1 MMAEQMETASRQGGG
16 GELGDPGSPPIRA
29 EQGEREGMISYC
41 VKIAPHYTGLISA
54 HFPDFPGLVVLG
66 RDHDEARDLAL
77 AALEQELERLISQ
90 DGAFP
95 EPRARGRLTIS
106 TRKFG

>member
-1 MMAEQMETASRQGGG
+1 
-16 GELGDPGSPPIRA
+16 
-29 EQGEREGMISYC
+29 MISYC

-66 RDHDEARDLAL
+66 RDHDEATDLAL
-77 AALEQELERLISQ
+77 AALELELERLIGE
-90 DGAFP
+90 DAAI
-95 EPRARGRLTIS
+95 PRPKARGRLTIS